1 MPVTYLNFIKGLHI
15 CYLSASPQKPYD
27 MGGWWGRKE
36 VSDLL
41 DPQDDSSHS
50 DGLSLMFLFSK
61 KSKVPDMNG
70 QSPLMTFLS
79 HVLCPG

>member
-1 MPVTYLNFIKGLHI
+1 MPVAYLNFLKGLHI
-15 CYLSASPQKPYD
+15 YYLSASPQKPYD

-41 DPQDDSSHS
+41 GPQDDSSHS
-50 DGLSLMFLFSK
+50 DGLSLMFFSSK
-61 KSKVPDMNG
+61 KYKVLDMNG
-70 QSPLMTFLS
+70 QYPLMTFLS